1 MVNVGS
7 IYHKKGELLLDGF
20 NVGSAQPGIGGRCT
34 DQCQVMLGC
43 ELSSKMHDN
52 CRAVYLFHTVRNA
65 YFGSHFVKRM
75 KNLSITGT
83 YTDLYQLTMGQV
95 YFLKGTNTRQAVFD
109 YFFRKIPFDGGYVV
123 FAGLGEL
130 LPILQDLHFSREDL
144 DYLRSIGL
152 HPDFVNHL
160 KGFRFKG
167 NVYSAREGEIVFP
180 GEPIVRVEGDM
191 LEAQIVETVL
201 LNLLNFQSLVA
212 TKAARIRYVAGDKA
226 LSDFGL
232 RRAQA
237 LGGYHASRAA
247 MIGGFQST
255 SNVKAAL
262 DFDIPA
268 AGTMAH
274 SFIQSYE
281 DELSAFR
288 DFAEK
293 RPENCVLL
301 VDTYDT
307 LRSGVPNAI
316 TVAKEMEKRSQK
328 LSAIRLDSGDLAYLS
343 KQARKMLDDAGLEY
357 VSIAASNQ
365 LDEHVIKSLHDQ
377 EAPIDFYG
385 VGTNLVT
392 CAPDAALDGVY
403 KLAYFDGK
411 PRIKLSE
418 NLKKITLPDRK
429 QVYRIINEDGSFFG
443 ADVITLHDESSVDRM
458 HHPIDPE
465 KSLSFAGLKKE
476 NLLHHVM
483 KDGKITGE
491 LPSLKDISEYCMRQ
505 LARLAPEHKRFQNPH
520 IYKVGISTNLR
531 DLRNELRHQ
540 HKK

>member
-1 MVNVGS
+1 
-7 IYHKKGELLLDGF
+7 
-20 NVGSAQPGIGGRCT
+20 
-34 DQCQVMLGC
+34 
-43 ELSSKMHDN
+43 
-52 CRAVYLFHTVRNA
+52 
-65 YFGSHFVKRM
+65 M
-75 KNLSITGT
+75 KNFSITGT

-95 YFLKGTNTRQAVFD
+95 YFLKGASTRNAVFD

-130 LPILQDLHFSREDL
+130 LPVLQELHFSPEDL
-144 DYLRSIGL
+144 EYLRSIGL
-152 HPDFVNHL
+152 HADFVNHL
-160 KGFRFKG
+160 KGFRFTG
-167 NVYSAREGEIVFP
+167 NIFSAREGEVVFP
-180 GEPIVRVEGDM
+180 GEPIVRVEGNI
-191 LEAQIVETVL
+191 LEAQLVETVL

-212 TKAARIRYVAGDKA
+212 TKAARIRYVAGDKM

-247 MIGGFQST
+247 AIGGFQST

-262 DFDIPA
+262 DFGIAA

-281 DELSAFR
+281 NELSAFR

-307 LRSGVPNAI
+307 LRSGIPNAI
-316 TVAKEMEKRSQK
+316 IVAKEMEKRGQK
-328 LSAIRLDSGDLAYLS
+328 LSSIRLDSGDLAYLS
-343 KQARKMLDDAGLEY
+343 KQARKMLDEAGLAY

-377 EAPIDFYG
+377 DAPIDFYG

-403 KLAYFDGK
+403 KLSYFDGK

-429 QVYRIINEDGSFFG
+429 QVYRILHGDGNFFG
-443 ADVITLHDESSVDRM
+443 ADIITLHDETALDIM

-465 KSLSFAGLKKE
+465 KSLSLAGLKKE
-476 NLLHHVM
+476 NLLHQVM

-491 LPSLKDISEYCMRQ
+491 LPKLADISEYCKRQ
-505 LARLAPEHKRFQNPH
+505 LARLAVEHKRFQNPH
-520 IYKVGISTNLR
+520 IYKVGISTSLR
-531 DLRNELRHQ
+531 DLRNEMRLQ

>member
-1 MVNVGS
+1 MRIRGNHGAAAGALNRDNV
-7 IYHKKGELLLDGF
+7 DP
-20 NVGSAQPGIGGRCT
+20 A
-34 DQCQVMLGC
+34 
-43 ELSSKMHDN
+43 
-52 CRAVYLFHTVRNA
+52 YLFHTVINP
-65 YFGSHFVKRM
+65 YFGSQFIASM
-75 KNLSITGT
+75 KDLSITGT

-95 YFLKGTNTRQAVFD
+95 YFLKGTSTREAVFD

-130 LPILQDLHFSREDL
+130 LPILQELHFSREDL

-152 HPDFVNHL
+152 HQDFINHL
-160 KGFRFKG
+160 KAFRFTG
-167 NVYSAREGEIVFP
+167 SVYSAREGEVVFP
-180 GEPIVRVEGDM
+180 GEPIVRVEGNM

-212 TKAARIRYVAGDKA
+212 TKAARIKYVAGDKM

-232 RRAQA
+232 RRAQG

-247 MIGGFQST
+247 AIGGFQST

-274 SFIQSYE
+274 SFIQSY
-281 DELSAFR
+281 DNELSAFR

-293 RPENCVLL
+293 RPDNCVLL

-307 LRSGVPNAI
+307 LRSGIPNAI
-316 TVAKEMEKRSQK
+316 AIAKEMEQRSQK

-343 KQARKMLDDAGLEY
+343 KQARKMLDEAGLQY
-357 VSIAASNQ
+357 VLIAASNQ
-365 LDEHVIKSLHDQ
+365 LDEHVIKSLLDQ
-377 EAPIDFYG
+377 GAPIDFYG
-385 VGTNLVT
+385 VGTSLVT
-392 CAPDAALDGVY
+392 CPPDAALDGVY
-403 KLAYFDGK
+403 KLSYFDGK

-429 QVYRIINEDGSFFG
+429 QVYRVVDEDGDFFG
-443 ADVITLHDESSVDRM
+443 ADIITLGDETEVDRM

-465 KSLSFAGLKKE
+465 KSLSLAGLKKE
-476 NLLHHVM
+476 NLLHQVM
-483 KDGKITGE
+483 KGGKITVE
-491 LPSLKDISEYCMRQ
+491 LPTLKDISEYCRHQ
-505 LARLAPEHKRFQNPH
+505 LARLASEHKRFQNPH
-520 IYKVGISTNLR
+520 IYKVGISTRLR